1 MSEISRLA
9 EGFEQRSK
17 QQAEST
23 EKAVRS
29 AFKKHERALLS
40 ALSESEKRTSAAIRD
55 QNRRLSAIALK
66 GWLWIVLV
74 IFLLLTSS
82 AGLIWW
88 MGQEITANAAEIQ
101 RQSRA
106 LDQLAAEGSRIELS
120 RCGES
125 RRLCVAIDAESGR
138 YKGENGTLY
147 LIPRGY

>member
-17 QQAEST
+17 QQAAST

-29 AFKKHERALLS
+29 AFKQHERALLS
-40 ALSESEKRTSAAIRD
+40 ALRESEKRTSAAIRD

-74 IFLLLTSS
+74 ISLLLTSS
-82 AGLIWW
+82 AGLLWW
-88 MGQEITANAAEIQ
+88 IGQEITANAAEIQ
-101 RQSRA
+101 RQSQA
-106 LDQLAAEGSRIELS
+106 LDQLAEEGSRIELS

-125 RRLCVAIDAESGR
+125 RRLCVAIDTESGR
-138 YKGENGTLY
+138 YKGQDGTVY
-147 LIPRGY
+147 LIPKGY

>member
-9 EGFEQRSK
+9 QGFEQRSK

-40 ALSESEKRTSAAIRD
+40 ALAESEKRTSDAIRD

-74 IFLLLTSS
+74 IALLLSAS
-82 AGLIWW
+82 AGLLYWT
-88 MGQEITANAAEIQ
+88 GHKITAHAVEIQ
-101 RQSRA
+101 RQSQA
-106 LDQLAAEGSRIELS
+106 LDQLEAEGSRIELS
-120 RCGES
+120 RCGED
-125 RRLCVAIDAESGR
+125 RRLCVAIDAEAGR
-138 YKGENGTLY
+138 YKGQDDTIY